1 MKQDKNLQVGKA
13 RYLEALAYIVK
24 RADEGGM
31 SLVADQRLDV
41 EHNVILDYVNYLE
54 TLSPESLK
62 EVCPNCISLEAELE
76 AALSEGGVPR
86 TALSSPVGVDI
97 KGNLERNVDR
107 LIDRYLTGEINS
119 YTFQEQI
126 TAEVKKEI
134 GYHKVEEAVADG
146 YVSRTI
152 EGFVVEY
159 GPKLPEVQRDF
170 AECPS
175 DDSLRVFK
183 DWMKAVNYH
192 MLADQRQFPTNI
204 RKCKV
209 LIMETLP
216 KPNAKDLEVKE

>member
-1 MKQDKNLQVGKA
+1 MNYKEIIGKA
-13 RYLEALAYIVK
+13 KEFCEKLIYLPML
-24 RADEGGM
+24 DEQVQQG
-31 SLVADQRLDV
+31 LVRHANDLLQ
-41 EHNVILDYVNYLE
+41 YLE

-62 EVCPNCISLEAELE
+62 E
-76 AALSEGGVPR
+76 
-86 TALSSPVGVDI
+86 D
-97 KGNLERNVDR
+97 K
-107 LIDRYLTGEINS
+107 
-119 YTFQEQI
+119 
-126 TAEVKKEI
+126 
-134 GYHKVEEAVADG
+134 EAVADG

-159 GPKLPEVQRDF
+159 GPKLPEAQRDF